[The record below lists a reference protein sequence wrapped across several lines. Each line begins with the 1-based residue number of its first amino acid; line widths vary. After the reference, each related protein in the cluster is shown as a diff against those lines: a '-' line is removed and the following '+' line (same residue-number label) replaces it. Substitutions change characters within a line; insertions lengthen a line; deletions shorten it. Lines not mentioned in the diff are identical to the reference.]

1 MTHQR
6 WPLATLVALAL
17 LPAGARAMDT
27 PSNMGPEATSD
38 SAAPADPLRPARD
51 AIAAQQWSKALDL
64 LKAQLPNLQ
73 RNADLHNLLGFAYRK
88 QARPDLD
95 KAFEHYRLALDLN
108 PGHRGAHEYIGEAY
122 LMKKQPAK
130 AREHLQ
136 ALQRLCGGTGCE
148 EYQDLAK
155 AVAAYRD

>member
-1 MTHQR
+1 MTRHR
-6 WPLATLVALAL
+6 WPLATVVALAL
-17 LPAGARAMDT
+17 LPASARAMDT

-38 SAAPADPLRPARD
+38 SAAPADPLRSARD

-64 LKAQLPNLQ
+64 LKAQLPSLN

-88 QARPDLD
+88 QAWPDLE
-95 KAFEHYRLALDLN
+95 KAFEHYRLTLDID

-122 LMKKQPAK
+122 LMRKQPAK

-136 ALQRLCGGTGCE
+136 ALQRLCGGTACE

-155 AVAAYRD
+155 ALAGYRE